1 MGIRPFLFPS
11 SVHHQIYEPFRM
23 SRIKE
28 ANFKSL
34 KEGDTVEF
42 DVKGE
47 LYRYR
52 FRAVNVKIALG

>member
-1 MGIRPFLFPS
+1 
-11 SVHHQIYEPFRM
+11 M